1 MMRLS
6 KAITALCFLGG
17 FALFGGMVYR
27 VGLSGLLE
35 SLRILGPWLL
45 PYVLLRVLPI
55 FLHTAAW
62 AACFSGQRLPLPLW
76 QLALVRQA
84 GNTINQLTPTAD
96 LGGEVTKALLLEPV
110 MPREQAMAA
119 VVIEKGGTTL
129 AKMAYLALGT
139 VYLTHYLPLSTELKV
154 SLVLVI
160 GLISLGLIGF
170 IAFQRYGLLSRLVQQ
185 LKCLQIGLATLEC
198 LSHRLARMDEE
209 LVAYYTRH
217 PWRFVRSL
225 GLHFVGYTFD
235 VVKTYILLCLL
246 LGEQAPGLPETAM
259 VTVAVAAL
267 DQLFFF
273 VPGRVG
279 TFEGARFVVLSAL
292 GVTHVYGLAFGIVAR
307 VEQLAWSVFGMLSYA
322 LIRRLLPRSIIPRE
336 AKASSA
342 S

>member
-1 MMRLS
+1 MRLS
-6 KAITALCFLGG
+6 KVITALFFLGG
-17 FALFGGMVYR
+17 FALLGGMVYR
-27 VGLSGLLE
+27 VGLSGLVE
-35 SLRILGPWLL
+35 SLHIVGPWLL
-45 PYVLLRVLPI
+45 PYVLLRVAPV

-76 QLALVRQA
+76 QLTLVRQA
-84 GNTINQLTPTAD
+84 GNTVNQLTPTAD
-96 LGGEVTKALLLEPV
+96 LGGEVTKVLLLEPV

-119 VVIEKGGTTL
+119 VVIEKASTTL
-129 AKMAYLALGT
+129 AKMVYLALGT
-139 VYLTHYLPLSTELKV
+139 VYLAHYLPLPTELQV

-160 GLISLGLIGF
+160 GLISLGLLGF
-170 IAFQRYGLLSRLVQQ
+170 IAFQRYGLLSRLVQR
-185 LKCLQIGLATLEC
+185 LECLQVGLATLQR
-198 LSHRLARMDEE
+198 LRHRLALMDEQ

-235 VVKTYILLCLL
+235 VVKTYIMLCLL
-246 LGEQAPGLPETAM
+246 LGEQAPGLPESAM
-259 VTVAVAAL
+259 VSVAITSL

-279 TFEGARFVVLSAL
+279 TLEGARFAVLSAL

-307 VEQLAWSVFGMLSYA
+307 VEQLVWSVFGMLGYV
-322 LIRRLLPRSIIPRE
+322 LISRLLSRSTTPQ
-336 AKASSA
+336 AAQASSA

>member
-1 MMRLS
+1 MRLS
-6 KAITALCFLGG
+6 KVIIALFFLGG
-17 FALFGGMVYR
+17 FVLLGGMLYQ

-35 SLRILGPWLL
+35 SLRLLGPWLL
-45 PYVLLRVLPI
+45 PYIVLRVVPV

-62 AACFSGQRLPLPLW
+62 AACFSGPRLPLPLW

-96 LGGEVTKALLLEPV
+96 LGGEVTKVLLLEPV
-110 MPREQAMAA
+110 MSREQAMAA
-119 VVIEKGGTTL
+119 VVIEKGSTTL

-139 VYLTHYLPLSTELKV
+139 VYLARYLPLSTELKV
-154 SLVLVI
+154 SLVLAL

-170 IAFQRYGLLSRLVQQ
+170 IAFQRYGLLSRVVQR
-185 LKCLQIGLATLEC
+185 LERLRIGLATLQR
-198 LSHRLARMDEE
+198 LSHRLARMDEQ

-225 GLHFVGYTFD
+225 GLHFVGYLFD
-235 VVKTYILLCLL
+235 VAKTYILLCLL
-246 LGEQAPGLPETAM
+246 LGEQAPGLPESAM
-259 VTVAVAAL
+259 VTVAVTAL

-273 VPGRVG
+273 VPGGVG

-307 VEQLAWSVFGMLSYA
+307 VEQLAWSVFGMLAYA
-322 LIRRLLPRSIIPRE
+322 LIGRLLPRSSRPQQV
-336 AKASSA
+336 KASSA